1 MKQSTLII
9 LFTLLFFSCQK
20 NDSGSSG
27 RVNQYNII
35 PLPASLTPK
44 TGQFKID
51 SDTKILLLSGD
62 EQLKTAAA
70 HLASVL
76 IQTTGT
82 TIAPMEGQA
91 EKDAF
96 LFSLDPAIENE
107 EGYELS
113 VTPYEVTIKAKTAA
127 GAFYAV
133 QTLRQLMP
141 PAVEQQQTPSFSIPC
156 VEISDAPRYTYR
168 GMHLDVGR
176 HFFGVEKVKKYID
189 QLALHKFNRFHWH
202 LTEDQGWRLEI
213 KKYPKLQEIAAC
225 RNQTL
230 VGHYNDSPESYD
242 GIIYCGYYTQE
253 EAREVVRYAAER
265 FITVIPEIEMPGH
278 AQAAI
283 AAYPEL
289 GCTGKPVPV
298 LTKWGISEEVYCP
311 NESTFEFLENVLKEV
326 MEIFPSEY
334 IHIGGDE
341 CPKTQWKESS
351 FCQDLIKKNN
361 LKDEH
366 GLQSYFI
373 QRMEKF
379 LNANGRRII
388 GWDEILEGGLAPNAT
403 VMSWRGTDGGI
414 AAAKQGHDVIMTPTD
429 YCYLDYYQSE
439 DPREPL
445 AIGGYLPLE
454 KVYSYNPD
462 PADLSPEE
470 LKHILGVQGNVWTEY
485 IKDMPKLEYMVFPR
499 ACALAEVAWS
509 KQEARNYE
517 GFVERLIPHLKRLKA
532 MDVNVANKLF
542 DVKATVMA
550 GDGKGIFVKLSPE
563 MEGVNLRYTTD
574 GSEPAASSTA
584 YSGPMSIDQSCTFRA
599 ASFENG
605 QPLGR
610 EAKIYFDFH
619 KATGKAITL
628 ADQPAG
634 KYSGA
639 GPGSILNGVFGD
651 DNRFGGDEWLG
662 FEGKDFEAVIDMGK
676 PTAVSK
682 LNLRFFNGKG
692 QWIYPPKGV
701 SVSGSNDGVNYQLL
715 AEIKLGEIPDSK
727 KTAGAQII
735 FGSSN
740 VQYLKI
746 TAKRYGII
754 PDGAQGAGHEAW
766 LFVDEIIVE

>member
-1 MKQSTLII
+1 MNQPALIFL
-9 LFTLLFFSCQK
+9 LFFLFFSCK
-20 NDSGSSG
+20 KSTPDSSG
-27 RVNQYNII
+27 AANQYNII
-35 PLPASLTPK
+35 PLPVSLTPK
-44 TGQFKID
+44 TGQFQID
-51 SDTKILLLSGD
+51 GDTKILLLSND
-62 EQLKTAAA
+62 EGLKTAAA

-76 IQTTGT
+76 IKTTGT
-82 TIAPMEGQA
+82 TVVPVEGEAQ
-91 EKDAF
+91 KDAI
-96 LFSLDPAIENE
+96 LFSLDPSIEHE
-107 EGYELS
+107 EGYQLN
-113 VTPYEVTIKAKTAA
+113 VTPYEVTIKAKTGA

-141 PAVEQQQTPSFSIPC
+141 VEAEQQQIASFSIPC
-156 VEISDAPRYTYR
+156 VEITDAPRYTYR

-176 HFFGVEKVKKYID
+176 HFFSVEMVKKYID

-213 KKYPKLQEIAAC
+213 KKYPKLQEVAAC
-225 RNQTL
+225 RSETL
-230 VGHYNDSPESYD
+230 TGHYNDNPQRYD
-242 GIIYCGYYTQE
+242 GRKYCGFYTQE
-253 EAREVVRYAAER
+253 EAREIVRYAAER

-298 LTKWGISEEVYCP
+298 LTKWGVSEEVFCP
-311 NESTFEFLENVLKEV
+311 NEATFEFLENVLTEV
-326 MEIFPSEY
+326 MAIFPSEY

-341 CPKTQWKESS
+341 CPKTQWKASK

-379 LNANGRRII
+379 LNANGRQII

-462 PADLSPEE
+462 PAELSPEE
-470 LKHILGVQGNVWTEY
+470 LKHIRGVQGNVWTEY
-485 IKDMPKLEYMVFPR
+485 ISDLSKLEYMVFPR

-509 KQEARNYE
+509 KQEARKYE
-517 GFVERLIPHLKRLKA
+517 DFVNRLLHHLKRLKA
-532 MDVNVANKLF
+532 MDVQVANKLY
-542 DVKATVMA
+542 DVKAAITA
-550 GDGKGIFVKLSPE
+550 GDGKGVFVKLSPE
-563 MEGVNLRYTTD
+563 MEGVELCYTTD
-574 GSEPAASSTA
+574 GSEPSPGSTA
-584 YSGPMSIDQSCTFRA
+584 YTGPVAIDKSCTFRA

-610 EAKIYFDFH
+610 EAKLYFDFN
-619 KATGKAITL
+619 KVTGKAITL
-628 ADQPAG
+628 TNPPAP
-634 KYSGA
+634 KYSGG
-639 GPGSILNGVFGD
+639 GPGSIVNGVVGD
-651 DNRFGGDEWLG
+651 NDRYGGAEWLG
-662 FEGKDFEAVIDMGK
+662 FEGKDFEAVIDLGK
-676 PTAVSK
+676 PTAMSN
-682 LNLRFFNGKG
+682 LLLRFFNGKG
-692 QWIYPPKGV
+692 QWIYPPKNIF
-701 SVSGSNDGVNYQLL
+701 VSGSKDGETYEPL
-715 AEIKLGEIPDSK
+715 AKVEYGETPDSK
-727 KTAGAQII
+727 KIADANII
-735 FGSSN
+735 FGPAD
-740 VQYLKI
+740 VRFLKI
-746 TAKRYGII
+746 HAERYGII

-766 LFVDEIIVE
+766 LFVDEIIVR